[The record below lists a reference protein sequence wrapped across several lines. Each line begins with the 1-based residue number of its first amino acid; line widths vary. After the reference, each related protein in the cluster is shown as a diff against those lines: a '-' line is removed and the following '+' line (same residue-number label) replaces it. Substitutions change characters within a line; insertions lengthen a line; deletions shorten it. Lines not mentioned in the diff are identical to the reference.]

1 MAKRTEEHKEVL
13 EKKKSKAALEKEYFK
28 EARSWDEDTTARI
41 KKSEKRAWLVAGVA
55 IALAIIE
62 GFALASMAPLKSVE
76 PFVVRVDNNT
86 GMVDV
91 ISTLAETDGEVK
103 QGAQEALDKY
113 WLGQYILYRE
123 RFQWDTRDYDR
134 LMVGLLSASSVQQE
148 YGDYTDPKRNPSA
161 PVSIYG
167 QSAEVATQVK
177 SISFI
182 NSGEI
187 VNDEKRVTALVRYTK
202 TVKRPGEINA
212 VTHWGATV
220 TFVYRNAAMRVEDRL
235 KNPLGFQ
242 VIGYRNDQE
251 SIGG

>member
-1 MAKRTEEHKEVL
+1 MAQKPE
-13 EKKKSKAALEKEYFK
+13 KSKAVLEKEYFK

-55 IALAIIE
+55 IALAVIE
-62 GFALASMAPLKSVE
+62 GFALASMAPLKTVE

-86 GMVDV
+86 GLVDV
-91 ISTLAETDGEVK
+91 VSVLAETDGEVK
-103 QGAQEALDKY
+103 QEAQEALDKY
-113 WLGQYILYRE
+113 WLGQYIQHRE
-123 RFQWDTRDYDR
+123 RYQWDTRDYDR
-134 LMVGLLSASSVQQE
+134 RMVGLLSGSSIQQE
-148 YGDYTDPKRNPSA
+148 YADYTDPKRNPSA
-161 PVSIYG
+161 PVATYG
-167 QSAEVATQVK
+167 QNAEVETHVK

-187 VNDEKRVTALVRYTK
+187 VNEERRVTALVRYIK

-220 TFVYRNAAMRVEDRL
+220 TFVYRNAAMKVEDRL